1 MWDMTQLLIKR
12 ASVAAGRSERANLRR
27 DGL

>member
-1 MWDMTQLLIKR
+1 MRDVTQLPIKR
-12 ASVAAGRSERANLRR
+12 ASIAAGRSKRANLRR

>member
-1 MWDMTQLLIKR
+1 MWDMTQSPIKR
-12 ASVAAGRSERANLRR
+12 ASFAAGRSERANLRR